1 MFIIEKFHTLVP
13 PNEVAI
19 IDKEMDTLPKD
30 PAMLVSAVN
39 MLLRDDEFDTLE
51 SLCCNFDTEPLALR
65 RTLLLEGYVYS
76 ESQRQMRPVGFDGA
90 DGVGKDSV
98 EVAHS
103 FFHQKWNIYK
113 ASTLDWQ
120 KDDIEQA
127 IASYA
132 AAMPAALCEMLS
144 CGREGFL
151 QTHATFADDL
161 QFATEALEKLL

>member
-1 MFIIEKFHTLVP
+1 
-13 PNEVAI
+13 
-19 IDKEMDTLPKD
+19 MDTLPKD

-39 MLLRDDEFDTLE
+39 MLLRDDEFDDLE

-65 RTLLLEGYVYS
+65 RKLLLEGYVYS
-76 ESQRQMRPVGFDGA
+76 EGQRQMRPVGFDGA
-90 DGVGKDSV
+90 AGVSKDSV

-113 ASTLDWQ
+113 ASSMDWQ

-127 IASYA
+127 ISSYA
-132 AAMPAALCEMLS
+132 ATMPKPLYETLA
-144 CGREGFL
+144 CGRDGFL

-161 QFATEALEKLL
+161 QYATEALEKIMDL

>member
-1 MFIIEKFHTLVP
+1 ME
-13 PNEVAI
+13 
-19 IDKEMDTLPKD
+19 TLPKD

-65 RTLLLEGYVYS
+65 RTLLMEGYVYS

-90 DGVGKDSV
+90 EGVGKDSV

-113 ASTLDWQ
+113 ASALDWQ

-127 IASYA
+127 ISEYASS
-132 AAMPAALCEMLS
+132 MPRPLYDMLS
-144 CGREGFL
+144 CGEDGFL
-151 QTHATFADDL
+151 LNHSTFASDL
-161 QFATEALEKLL
+161 SFATGALEKIGGL

>member
-1 MFIIEKFHTLVP
+1 VP

>member
-1 MFIIEKFHTLVP
+1 
-13 PNEVAI
+13 
-19 IDKEMDTLPKD
+19 MDTLPKD

-65 RTLLLEGYVYS
+65 RQLLLEGYTYD
-76 ESQRQMRPVGFDGA
+76 ERQRQMRPVGYNGA
-90 DGVGKDSV
+90 DGANRDSM

-113 ASTLDWQ
+113 ASTMDWQ

-127 IASYA
+127 IASYVA
-132 AAMPAALCEMLS
+132 TMPPSLIQTLS

-151 QTHATFADDL
+151 QQHHNFADDL
-161 QFATEALEKLL
+161 RFATEALEKILF

>member
-1 MFIIEKFHTLVP
+1 M
-13 PNEVAI
+13 AI
-19 IDKEMDTLPKD
+19 HQTKDMDTLPKD

-39 MLLRDDEFDTLE
+39 MLLRDDEYDDLQSLCSSFDT
-51 SLCCNFDTEPLALR
+51 DTLALR
-65 RTLLLEGYVYS
+65 RSLLLEGYTYC

-90 DGVGKDSV
+90 AGGGKDSV

-113 ASTLDWQ
+113 SSTLDWQ

-127 IASYA
+127 ISSYA
-132 AAMPAALCEMLS
+132 AGMPQPLYEMLS

-151 QTHATFADDL
+151 HTHGTFADDL
-161 QFATEALEKLL
+161 SFATQALEKLMFS

>member
-1 MFIIEKFHTLVP
+1 MIT
-13 PNEVAI
+13 
-19 IDKEMDTLPKD
+19 
-30 PAMLVSAVN
+30 
-39 MLLRDDEFDTLE
+39 
-51 SLCCNFDTEPLALR
+51 
-65 RTLLLEGYVYS
+65 
-76 ESQRQMRPVGFDGA
+76 
-90 DGVGKDSV
+90 KDSI
-98 EVAHS
+98 ESAFC
-103 FFHQKWNIYK
+103 FFHQKQRIYQY
-113 ASTLDWQ
+113 STLDWQ